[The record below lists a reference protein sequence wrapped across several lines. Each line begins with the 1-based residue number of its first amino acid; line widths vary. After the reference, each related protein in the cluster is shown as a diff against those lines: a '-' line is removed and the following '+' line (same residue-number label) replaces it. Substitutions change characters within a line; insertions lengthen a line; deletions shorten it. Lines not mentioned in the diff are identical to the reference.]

1 MEGMAPT
8 IVICVVLGVICVLG
22 VRSYLKKLKTGCCGS
37 GGDEVKRVRPVDSDK
52 SHYPYA
58 KVVRIEGMH
67 CQNCV
72 KRVEN
77 AFHSQDGFY
86 TKVDLAKGTALV
98 RSKREVSDQELK
110 QIVRKLGYSP
120 VSVEPFQE

>member
-120 VSVEPFQE
+120 VSVEPFQD